1 MRAEQVTEPLAEDG
15 EGPCWWPTGELK
27 YVDMSAGDVLT
38 LTADGTVHRVH
49 CGTVAAALRPR
60 AGGGAVVALERC
72 FALARDD
79 DLSDLTPLP
88 EVWDGS
94 GVRFNDGGCDPQG
107 RFYCGTM
114 AYAKTPGAASMFRL
128 SPGADG
134 GYATERLWGGA
145 TISNGF
151 MFSPDGSLAYYN
163 DSATRRTDVFDYDP
177 QHGLTHRRPFAG
189 FEDADDEVVPDG
201 LCVDSEGA
209 VWVAAWAGSQV
220 RRYLADGR
228 LDGVVEVGASR
239 VSACTFGGPALDIL
253 YITTSKEGV
262 PAGAEPAAGALFA
275 ARPGVVGQRAL
286 TFAG

>member
-1 MRAEQVTEPLAEDG
+1 MPDIEQVTDPICRHG
-15 EGPCWWPTGELK
+15 EGPVWSDGGLHWIDLTE
-27 YVDMSAGDVLT
+27 GDVLA
-38 LTADGTVHRVH
+38 LDPDGHVRRWHVAPQVTAI
-49 CGTVAAALRPR
+49 RPR
-60 AGGGAVVALERC
+60 RNGGLLLALERC
-72 FALARDD
+72 FALADGWGA
-79 DLSDLTPLP
+79 PLREFAPVWP
-88 EVWDGS
+88 ETD
-94 GVRFNDGGCDPQG
+94 VRFNDGGCDPQG

-128 SPGADG
+128 APGADG
-134 GYATERLWGGA
+134 DYPTERLWDGA

-177 QHGLTHRRPFAG
+177 QRGLTHRRPFAS

-220 RRYLADGR
+220 RRYLANGR

-262 PAGAEPAAGALFA
+262 PAAAEPAAGALFA
-275 ARPGVVGQRAL
+275 ARPGVVGQPAVP
-286 TFAG
+286 FVG